1 MSSPPPGPNYSWQP
15 QPGDYKSAPTYGQ
28 PPRKNRAGLIIVLIA
43 ALVLVALGAV
53 GVLAYRLVIDHR
65 TSDPEPG
72 SAAPAPRSAAGNPM
86 PTTTTRPTAAH
97 PTTARPTAVRPT
109 TARPSATGPVGAS
122 DLARRFV
129 TQLNANNSKGA
140 AAFACEGSEQL
151 IPLLMR
157 TLVGPPTKLTTGT
170 PVSQAPTFVIPLSG
184 TSKGAAVTGVLIISK
199 LDPAPMCV
207 RAFQITTTH

>member
-15 QPGDYKSAPTYGQ
+15 QPGDYKSAPTYGR
-28 PPRKNRAGLIIVLIA
+28 PPRKNRGGLIIVLIVVF
-43 ALVLVALGAV
+43 VLVALGAV
-53 GVLAYRLVIDHR
+53 GVLAFRLVSDHR

-72 SAAPAPRSAAGNPM
+72 SAAAAPRSTAGNPK
-86 PTTTTRPTAAH
+86 PTTTTRPTA
-97 PTTARPTAVRPT
+97 ARPTAVRPT
-109 TARPSATGPVGAS
+109 TARPSAPRPVSAS

-129 TQLNANNSKGA
+129 TQLNANNAKGA

-170 PVSQAPTFVIPLSG
+170 PTGQAPTFVIPLSG
-184 TSKGAAVTGVLIISK
+184 TSKGAAVTGVLIINK
-199 LDPAPMCV
+199 IDPAPLCV
-207 RAFQITTTH
+207 RAFQITTTR

>member
-28 PPRKNRAGLIIVLIA
+28 PPRKNRGGLIIALIVV
-43 ALVLVALGAV
+43 LVLVALGAV
-53 GVLAYRLVIDHR
+53 AVLAYRLVSDHR

-72 SAAPAPRSAAGNPM
+72 SAAAAPRTTARNPK
-86 PTTTTRPTAAH
+86 PTTTARPTAV
-97 PTTARPTAVRPT
+97 RPTAVRPT
-109 TARPSATGPVGAS
+109 TARPSVASKGPAGVA

-129 TQLNANNSKGA
+129 TQLNTNNSKGA
-140 AAFACEGSEQL
+140 AAFACEGSEPL

-170 PVSQAPTFVIPLSG
+170 PTGQVPTFVIPLSG
-184 TSKGAAVTGVLIISK
+184 TSKGAAVTGVLVINQ
-199 LDPAPMCV
+199 LDPAPLCV
-207 RAFQITTTH
+207 RAFQITTTR